1 MAKNMKYENALHISV
16 EAPYDVESGGAV
28 AVGLIRGVAIFAAQA
43 GERVTVW
50 LDGSWEFE
58 LEAAVN
64 EGDAIF
70 INGEGKL
77 ATSGGEFFG
86 VALETT
92 SAAGPAEV
100 APIGYAS
107 PAVAGGGSGE

>member
-16 EAPYDVESGGAV
+16 DAPYDVDSGDPV
-28 AVGLIRGVAIFAAQA
+28 AVGLIRGVAIHDAKE

-50 LDGSWEFE
+50 LDGSWM
-58 LEAAVN
+58 LDVSGAVN
-64 EGDAIF
+64 AGDAVYISAA
-70 INGEGKL
+70 GKIQK
-77 ATSGGEFFG
+77 SGGDYFG

-92 SAAGPAEV
+92 SAAGPAEI

-107 PAVAGGGSGE
+107 PAAVAGGGE

>member
-1 MAKNMKYENALHISV
+1 MAKNMRYENALHISV
-16 EAPYDVESGGAV
+16 TAPYDVESGDPV
-28 AVGLIRGVAIFAAQA
+28 AVGLIRGVAIISAKE

-50 LDGSWEFE
+50 LDGSWM
-58 LEAAVN
+58 LEVSDAVN

-70 INGEGKL
+70 IDGTGAL
-77 ATSGGEFFG
+77 SLSGGEFFG
-86 VALETT
+86 TALETT

-107 PAVAGGGSGE
+107 PASGGSGE

>member
-16 EAPYDVESGGAV
+16 EAPYNVESGGAV

-50 LDGSWEFE
+50 LVGSWEFE

-70 INGEGKL
+70 IVGGCNL
-77 ATSGGEFFG
+77 ATSGGDFFG
-86 VALETT
+86 VDLVATSGAGTAL
-92 SAAGPAEV
+92 V
-100 APIGYAS
+100 ATFG
-107 PAVAGGGSGE
+107 

>member
-1 MAKNMKYENALHISV
+1 MAKNQRYENALHISV
-16 EAPYDVESGGAV
+16 TAPYDVASGDAV
-28 AVGLIRGVAIFAAQA
+28 AVGLIRGVAIFDAAE

-50 LDGSWEFE
+50 LDGSWVFDMP
-58 LEAAVN
+58 AAVD
-64 EGDAIF
+64 EGDPVF
-70 INGEGKL
+70 IDAEGEL
-77 ATSGGEFFG
+77 AASGGEFFG

-107 PAVAGGGSGE
+107 PAGGDTPSS